1 MRIRWDRILG
11 LILVIVA
18 VVLFVRNRNE
28 IVGFLATIKQIGP
41 GHTPEELTI
50 GLLSFGL
57 IVISILA
64 AVRITQNTN
73 DRSKP

>member
-1 MRIRWDRILG
+1 MRVKWDRILG
-11 LILVIVA
+11 LVLVIVA
-18 VVLFVRNRNE
+18 VVLFVGNRHE
-28 IVGFLATIKQIGP
+28 IIGFLATMKQIGP

-50 GLLSFGL
+50 GLVSFGL

-64 AVRITQNTN
+64 AVRISQNTN